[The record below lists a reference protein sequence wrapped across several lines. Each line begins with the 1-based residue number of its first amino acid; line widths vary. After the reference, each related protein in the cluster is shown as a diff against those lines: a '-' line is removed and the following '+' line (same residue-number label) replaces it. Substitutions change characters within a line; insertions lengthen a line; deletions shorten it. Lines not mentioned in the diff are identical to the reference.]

1 MNIQDSST
9 LVNLTEVFDSNR
21 LAKQDGPEVISKC
34 TVDVF
39 QIPPIVALELLCA
52 GIEMLVTST
61 AEETSYPRVALPS
74 IRTQGDSISTGNS
87 TSMKVTE
94 LHCSPTNYD
103 RVGRDLIQQS
113 VLSKRFLSKLEPPVT
128 LEEYLLR
135 LHQFCPM
142 STGVYLATSM
152 YIMRMATVERVI
164 SVSQRN
170 MHRLV
175 LAGLQV
181 AMKTLED
188 LSYPHSRIA
197 KVGGVTER
205 ELSKLEI
212 SFCFLADFEFRV
224 DAKTLFDQVR
234 LLQRR
239 TVLCEDPP
247 Q

>member
-1 MNIQDSST
+1 MNRQSLPTFVD
-9 LVNLTEVFDSNR
+9 LTEASDPSCLPNQNGSESRF
-21 LAKQDGPEVISKC
+21 KYK
-34 TVDVF
+34 VDVF
-39 QIPPIVALELLCA
+39 QISPTYALELLCT
-52 GIEMLVTST
+52 GIEMLVCQT
-61 AEETSYPRVALPS
+61 AEEASHFQAPSS
-74 IRTQGDSISTGNS
+74 IRTQGDSMSSGESTPI
-87 TSMKVTE
+87 KFTE
-94 LHCSPTNYD
+94 LHFSPTNYD
-103 RVGRDLIQQS
+103 GVSRDMIQQS
-113 VLSKRFLSKLEPPVT
+113 VLSKRFFSKRQPLVT

-164 SVSQRN
+164 NVSRRN

-175 LAGLQV
+175 LAGIQV

-212 SFCFLADFEFRV
+212 SFCFLADFELRV
-224 DAKTLFDQVR
+224 DAKTLVDQVR
-234 LLQRR
+234 LLQGPA
-239 TVLCEDPP
+239 VPCEDHP